1 MKKRQHTGL
10 WVLACCPLSIRVLT
24 YEVFIENVG
33 REKRNRTA
41 LQYITAIPYPRYS
54 PPHEEGAYLQ
64 EDCQISRCCLV
75 VSDTLCYLSCKDCHG
90 RNLIAVLVGV
100 VTYGESAPYV
110 YCIDSDC
117 GPISYH
123 RFSRRDYLAFGF
135 GGLDEA

>member
-64 EDCQISRCCLV
+64 DDYAKSFV
-75 VSDTLCYLSCKDCHG
+75 DVWG
-90 RNLIAVLVGV
+90 
-100 VTYGESAPYV
+100 
-110 YCIDSDC
+110 
-117 GPISYH
+117 
-123 RFSRRDYLAFGF
+123 RFSVGDYTNKNGDKIPTMTIFATKV
-135 GGLDEA
+135 AKRVRNN

>member
-1 MKKRQHTGL
+1 M
-10 WVLACCPLSIRVLT
+10 

-54 PPHEEGAYLQ
+54 PSHEEGAYLQ

-100 VTYGESAPYV
+100 VTYGESAPNV
-110 YCIDSDC
+110 YKT
-117 GPISYH
+117 
-123 RFSRRDYLAFGF
+123 
-135 GGLDEA
+135 